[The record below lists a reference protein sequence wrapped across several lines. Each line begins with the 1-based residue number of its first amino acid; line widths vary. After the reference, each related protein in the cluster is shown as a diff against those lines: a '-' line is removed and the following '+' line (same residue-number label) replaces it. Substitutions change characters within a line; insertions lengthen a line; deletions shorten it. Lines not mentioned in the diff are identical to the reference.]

1 MLQKIA
7 LITLLFFHC
16 SENQAPTRIAPAEE
30 SLHFRTKLYDGV
42 PASIAASVT
51 DELERQYQR
60 ILADMKLDTL
70 PVIGVEIWDDANNFL
85 SAMEKNIGQRY
96 PGATGYVKYET
107 MYLLNRGHV
116 PQAAVHEFAHIASLH
131 VNPRIGNN
139 PRWLWEALA
148 LYEAGDFVDPKS
160 LSYMVS
166 GDYPTLAELNASY
179 NNDQRIYAVGYTLS
193 EFILHNW
200 GQDLFIQLIKTNGN
214 IESVLGISV
223 SEFEEQW
230 YEFVK
235 EKYLS
240 VH

>member
-1 MLQKIA
+1 MLQRIA
-7 LITLLFFHC
+7 LIAFLFFHC
-16 SENQAPTRIAPAEE
+16 SEKQGA
-30 SLHFRTKLYDGV
+30 SLITPDDKSPHFQTKLYDGV
-42 PASIAASVT
+42 PASIAMSVT
-51 DELERQYQR
+51 GELERHYDR

-139 PRWLWEALA
+139 PRWLWEAVA

-160 LSYMVS
+160 LSYMVN
-166 GDYPTLAELNASY
+166 GNYPTLAQLNASY
-179 NNDQRIYAVGYTLS
+179 NNDQRIYAVGYTLT
-193 EFILHNW
+193 EFILHDW
-200 GQDLFIQLIKTNGN
+200 GRDAFIQLIKTNGS
-214 IESVLGISV
+214 IESVLGLSV
-223 SEFEEQW
+223 PEFEQNW
-230 YEFVK
+230 YTFVK